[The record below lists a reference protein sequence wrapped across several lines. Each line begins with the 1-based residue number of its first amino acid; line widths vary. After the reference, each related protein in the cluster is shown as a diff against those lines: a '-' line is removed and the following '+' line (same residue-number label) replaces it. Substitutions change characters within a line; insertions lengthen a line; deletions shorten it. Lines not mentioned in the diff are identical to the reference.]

1 MDDLPEE
8 WQVDQEE
15 DSSASQSVWVIR
27 IISLFLLL
35 VFLLPLLHNLI
46 QLLIG
51 RFGLLSGETAPTEP
65 FFFRIIT
72 F

>member
-1 MDDLPEE
+1 MDNLPEE

-15 DSSASQSVWVIR
+15 DGSTGQSVWVIR

-35 VFLLPLLHNLI
+35 VFLLPSLFNLL
-46 QLLIG
+46 QLLSG
-51 RFGLLSGETAPTEP
+51 RLGLLGGETAPTEP

>member
-8 WQVDQEE
+8 WQVAQEE
-15 DSSASQSVWVIR
+15 DGSTGQSVWVIR

-35 VFLLPLLHNLI
+35 VFLLPSLFNLL
-46 QLLIG
+46 Q
-51 RFGLLSGETAPTEP
+51 LLSGRLGLLGGEAEQAEP

>member
-15 DSSASQSVWVIR
+15 DGSAVQTVWVIR

-35 VFLLPLLHNLI
+35 VFLLPSLFNLL
-46 QLLIG
+46 Q
-51 RFGLLSGETAPTEP
+51 LLSGRLGLLGGEVEP
-65 FFFRIIT
+65 AEPLFFRIIT